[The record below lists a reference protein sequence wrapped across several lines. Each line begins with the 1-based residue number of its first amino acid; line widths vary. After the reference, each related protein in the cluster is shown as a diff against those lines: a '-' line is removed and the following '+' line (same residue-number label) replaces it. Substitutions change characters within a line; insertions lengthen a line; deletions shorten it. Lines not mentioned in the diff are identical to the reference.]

1 MASVTP
7 ETTISMPILN
17 PATKGRSQTFDY
29 WGKVDLVEGCRLV
42 DWKGT
47 DDPDRFIRQ
56 KKLGLQGECY
66 ALALQATGHRITE
79 IEYRLITRP
88 TLHFILPT
96 YRYAV
101 MKEGRKTALRVYDT
115 QEKAEEY
122 LHFLLK
128 DCYIQERTT
137 GDIDRNAFE
146 QRCYEWLLDEPSRL
160 VAHILFLIES
170 RLQQARQMLWDISK
184 RILDNRTN
192 NRWIM
197 NEGACFAYKR
207 ECSCMPLCEAKMDG
221 AALPEEFVGVANVH
235 PELGEVDPNGRDI
248 LTYTSSSTLQTC
260 EMKHYWLYERGLRR
274 ERDEGDPLW
283 IGSAAHVGL
292 ATYAAHD
299 LDDALD
305 AIDEWAEAQPVLGE
319 QDTCL
324 QDERVAK
331 ARAMVRAAAL
341 KWPIEQGVQA

>member
-1 MASVTP
+1 MKT

-29 WGKVDLVEGCRLV
+29 WGKIDLVEGDRLV

-66 ALALQATGHRITE
+66 ALALQAAGQRITE

-88 TLHFILPT
+88 TLHYTLPT

-101 MKEGRKTALRVYDT
+101 TREGRKTALRVYDT
-115 QEKAEEY
+115 REKAEEY
-122 LHFLLK
+122 LCFLLEG
-128 DCYIQERTT
+128 CYIQERIT
-137 GDIDRNAFE
+137 GDVDRNAFE
-146 QRCYEWLLDEPSRL
+146 NRCFEWLKAEPSRL
-160 VAHILFLIES
+160 VAHTLFLTES

-197 NEGACFAYKR
+197 NEGACFAYRR

-221 AALPEEFVGVANVH
+221 AALPEEFAEVANVH
-235 PELGEVDPNGRDI
+235 PELGDVDPNGRDV
-248 LTYTSSSTLQTC
+248 LTYTSSSTFKTC

-292 ATYAAHD
+292 AAYASTG
-299 LDDALD
+299 LDNALA
-305 AIDEWAEAQPVLGE
+305 AINEWGEAQLVLGE
-319 QDTCL
+319 RDTRL
-324 QDERVAK
+324 QDERIAK

-341 KWPIEQGVQA
+341 KWPVEQGVQA